1 MNHWHRYRRDAEG
14 YSEPLAPLQKKC
26 RRIQGTIGT
35 ATEETQKDT
44 GNHWHLYRRNVEGYR
59 EPLAPLQMKCRRIQ

>member
-1 MNHWHRYRRDAEG
+1 M
-14 YSEPLAPLQKKC
+14 APLQKKC

-44 GNHWHLYRRNVEGYR
+44 GNHWDRYRRDEEGYS
-59 EPLAPLQMKCRRIQ
+59 EPLAPLQKRCRRIQ